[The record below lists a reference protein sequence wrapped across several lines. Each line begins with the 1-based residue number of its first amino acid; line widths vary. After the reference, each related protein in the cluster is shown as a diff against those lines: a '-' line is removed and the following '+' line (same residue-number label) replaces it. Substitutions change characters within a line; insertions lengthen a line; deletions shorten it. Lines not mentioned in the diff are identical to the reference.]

1 MFGPQLFK
9 KLTVFSL
16 VIISASLSIVTTTS
30 IFLGNTYVIMITMFF
45 LAAIAG
51 VASIKMEQWLVT
63 SVDHKILASTVG
75 LLNTILMAVA
85 PIMTTVLTT
94 ISGSFNVTVAL
105 VTLLVI
111 QVITLIVA
119 IFVSLKTR
127 KVTQNSN
134 EVAAA

>member
-85 PIMTTVLTT
+85 PIMTTVFNHNFWFIQCYCCFGYI
-94 ISGSFNVTVAL
+94 ISNPGNDTNCSDFCQFKN
-105 VTLLVI
+105 
-111 QVITLIVA
+111 
-119 IFVSLKTR
+119 
-127 KVTQNSN
+127 
-134 EVAAA
+134 